1 MGSKHGAVVRALTS
15 HQCSPGLN
23 PGVNAICGLSLLLV
37 LSLIVL
43 RGFSLLQVCF
53 TACHSGKLLLVCS
66 SPRVFLSSP
75 KMFFISSIDYS
86 SSVIWISQK
95 TSLRASWEQNSP
107 ARLQNAAYSGFPLSL
122 MHLHIWLLTQ
132 TKKPE
137 TQHICFPL
145 PCFSHAPYGQER
157 SENHGGQREQVKAGW
172 IPLSCLQILFVLACF
187 WSIEPHEILWYQS
200 KRK

>member
-1 MGSKHGAVVRALTS
+1 M
-15 HQCSPGLN
+15 
-23 PGVNAICGLSLLLV
+23 LLV

-43 RGFSLLQVCF
+43 RGFSLLQGAKKVCS

-66 SPRVFLSSP
+66 SQRVLLSSP

-132 TKKPE
+132 TKKTE
-137 TQHICFPL
+137 TKHNCFPI
-145 PCFSHAPYGQER
+145 PCVTHAPYSQER
-157 SENHGGQREQVKAGW
+157 CGNHAGQRERAKVGW
-172 IPLSCLQILFVLACF
+172 IWLCCLQILFVLACF
-187 WSIEPHEILWYQS
+187 WSIEPLKILWYQS